1 MAKKSMEE
9 MMKKGQAQPEQPK
22 EDGKVVEEKIA
33 DQDHE
38 QVTEG
43 KTVEHVQST
52 EATPEKH
59 EEEVAAGTGNS
70 AQVAELPNNKPTEAG
85 QPPVELTDG
94 TLEEAEDHKKTE
106 PQAQP
111 EQPKEEEK
119 KIVVTYIGG
128 GTWRDEKGCA
138 WASEDRGE
146 RIMKTR
152 QYKKSEYDQRKDLQ
166 FMVRYKSMTATVVE

>member
-9 MMKKGQAQPEQPK
+9 MMKKGQAQPEQHK
-22 EDGKVVEEKIA
+22 EDGKVAEEKTA
-33 DQDHE
+33 DQAHE
-38 QVTEG
+38 QVTEE
-43 KTVEHVQST
+43 KTVEQVQFT
-52 EATPEKH
+52 EATLEKR
-59 EEEVAAGTGNS
+59 EEEVAADTGNS
-70 AQVAELPNNKPTEAG
+70 ARVAELPNNKPTEAG

-94 TLEEAEDHKKTE
+94 TPEKAEDHKKTE

-119 KIVVTYIGG
+119 KVVVTYIGG

>member
-22 EDGKVVEEKIA
+22 EEKVVEEKTV
-33 DQDHE
+33 E
-38 QVTEG
+38 QVQPTGE
-43 KTVEHVQST
+43 KTVEQVQPAV
-52 EATPEKH
+52 ATPEKH
-59 EEEVAAGTGNS
+59 EDRVAAGTGNS

-94 TLEEAEDHKKTE
+94 TPEKAEDHKKTE

-111 EQPKEEEK
+111 GQPKEEEK
-119 KIVVTYIGG
+119 KVVVTYIGG

-166 FMVRYKSMTATVVE
+166 FMVKYKSMTATVVE

>member
-9 MMKKGQAQPEQPK
+9 MMKKGQAQLEQPK
-22 EDGKVVEEKIA
+22 EEKVAEEKTV
-33 DQDHE
+33 E
-38 QVTEG
+38 QVTEE
-43 KTVEHVQST
+43 KTAEQPT
-52 EATPEKH
+52 EVTSEKH
-59 EEEVAAGTGNS
+59 EEGVTTDTGDS
-70 AQVAELPNNKPTEAG
+70 AHVTELSNDKPTEAG
-85 QPPVELTDG
+85 QPPVELIDG
-94 TLEEAEDHKKTE
+94 TSEKAEDHKKTE

-119 KIVVTYIGG
+119 KVVVTYIGG

>member
-146 RIMKTR
+146 RIVKTR
-152 QYKKSEYDQRKDLQ
+152 QYKKSE
-166 FMVRYKSMTATVVE
+166 

>member
-22 EDGKVVEEKIA
+22 EEKVAKEKTV
-33 DQDHE
+33 E
-38 QVTEG
+38 QVTEE
-43 KTVEHVQST
+43 KTAEQTQPT
-52 EATPEKH
+52 EVTPEKH
-59 EEEVAAGTGNS
+59 EEGVAAGTGDS
-70 AQVAELPNNKPTEAG
+70 AQVAELSNDKPTEAG
-85 QPPVELTDG
+85 QSPVKLTDG
-94 TLEEAEDHKKTE
+94 TSEKAEDHKKTE

-119 KIVVTYIGG
+119 KVVVTYIGG

>member
-9 MMKKGQAQPEQPK
+9 MMKGQAQPEQPK
-22 EDGKVVEEKIA
+22 EEKMAEEKTVEQVQATEEKTVEQVQHVEEK
-33 DQDHE
+33 
-38 QVTEG
+38 
-43 KTVEHVQST
+43 
-52 EATPEKH
+52 PEKH
-59 EEEVAAGTGNS
+59 EEEVTAGTGDS
-70 AQVAELPNNKPTEAG
+70 AQITGLPNNKPTEAG
-85 QPPVELTDG
+85 QPPVELTGDAS
-94 TLEEAEDHKKTE
+94 EKAEDHKKTE

-119 KIVVTYIGG
+119 KVVVTYIGG

-166 FMVRYKSMTATVVE
+166 FMVKYKSMTATVVE